1 MPSSLCVNFKSTIM
15 NIQKL
20 VLGSFAGGIIK
31 FFLGFLFVGVLL
43 KDFFAQNGGPVTN
56 PDTMVWWALI
66 VGNLFSGVLLVYFFT
81 NSIASEAYPL
91 KKGVSTGFVI
101 GLLVGLGNFLVT
113 YAITLSP
120 DMKAV
125 GVHVFVS
132 AVNYAVAG
140 AFIGWLLGYRKKRL

>member
-1 MPSSLCVNFKSTIM
+1 MPSSLCVNLKSTIM

-81 NSIASEAYPL
+81 KANISTL

>member
-1 MPSSLCVNFKSTIM
+1 MPSSLCVNLKSTIM

-81 NSIASEAYPL
+81 KANISTL

-101 GLLVGLGNFLVT
+101 GLLVGFGNFLVT